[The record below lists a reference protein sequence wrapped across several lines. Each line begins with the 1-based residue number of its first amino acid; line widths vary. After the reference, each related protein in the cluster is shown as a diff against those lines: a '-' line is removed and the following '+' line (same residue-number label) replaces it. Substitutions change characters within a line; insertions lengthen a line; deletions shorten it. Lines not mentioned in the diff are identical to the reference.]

1 MKQRLRT
8 IALAVVTGVL
18 IILLLSGCMCMGKM
32 GDKDKAETNHTD
44 HQSSAT
50 QP

>member
-8 IALAVVTGVL
+8 VALAVVTGL
-18 IILLLSGCMCMGKM
+18 IILLLLSGCMCMG
-32 GDKDKAETNHTD
+32 DKDKAETSHAD
-44 HQSSAT
+44 HPPSGT